1 MSKEKMKMNEKEV
14 GVGQFQLI
22 ECQNL
27 ALNCSCYK
35 EAANGPFKNKESDI
49 VSTNGSFERES
60 IFEYWKFL
68 HTYFFIFPVS
78 RNPQYEGT
86 MFTFPHTSAFAC
98 NLQLLLREQC
108 YKTTFCCGQRYCNL
122 LEHLNH

>member
-35 EAANGPFKNKESDI
+35 EAVNGPFKKRI
-49 VSTNGSFERES
+49 
-60 IFEYWKFL
+60 
-68 HTYFFIFPVS
+68 
-78 RNPQYEGT
+78 
-86 MFTFPHTSAFAC
+86 
-98 NLQLLLREQC
+98 
-108 YKTTFCCGQRYCNL
+108 
-122 LEHLNH
+122 